1 MGMSSAAESLLSVPA
16 LHLVSDVLPEQMSAS
31 ERGPRDPAALGELIA
46 GEVSF
51 PQDLLDRHIYHP
63 PLIISVFR

>member
-31 ERGPRDPAALGELIA
+31 VAQGIPLRLVIA

-63 PLIISVFR
+63 PPIISVFR